1 MCRLHSIRHGSTRWQ
16 AIQPEGWV
24 QSMLGPPEAAGLV
37 ETTIVE
43 MRAPNGNV
51 RFAVIE
57 SRP

>member
-1 MCRLHSIRHGSTRWQ
+1 
-16 AIQPEGWV
+16 
-24 QSMLGPPEAAGLV
+24 MLGPPEAAGMV

-43 MRAPNGNV
+43 LRAPNGNV